1 MDDRHAYLLHG
12 LVREYVR
19 TARPVGSVALS
30 RVLELTASPATVR
43 AMLHDL
49 EEGGYLEQP
58 HTSAGRIPTDKGY
71 RHYVDHAQ
79 ARVLSGA
86 QQRQIEHDFMQAL
99 KAYQQLTR
107 ATSKLLAHLSH
118 AVAVSGSSKEGDVH
132 ETGWH
137 EIFEQPEGREMQV
150 AREISTVLNSVD
162 EYLEEL
168 PQPGHVAV
176 YIGREN
182 PFFPAQHITVMVKRV
197 ALPHTH
203 LVLGLV
209 GPKRMSYERNI
220 MLLEALA
227 QVVSSKQL

>member
-30 RVLELTASPATVR
+30 HVLELTASPATVR
-43 AMLHDL
+43 ALLHDL
-49 EEGGYLEQP
+49 EVDGYLEQP

-71 RHYVDHAQ
+71 RHYVDHVQ
-79 ARVLSGA
+79 TRIFNEA
-86 QQRQIEHDFMQAL
+86 QQRQIERDFTEAL
-99 KAYQQLTR
+99 VAYQQLTR

-137 EIFEQPEGREMQV
+137 EIFEQPEGREMHV

-182 PFFPAQHITVMVKRV
+182 PFFPAQHITVMIKSV
-197 ALPHTH
+197 ALPGNHV
-203 LVLGLV
+203 VLGLV

-227 QVVSSKQL
+227 QAISNKRL